1 MDEKETKY
9 YEVIQRQLMSLYTHM
24 TDNLLD
30 WLPDEGSIDTDEFTP
45 KQRESVLA
53 VQAIEAEWILDED
66 QRREV
71 SLIAWEDDDED

>member
-30 WLPDEGSIDTDEFTP
+30 WLPDEGSIDSDDFTA

-71 SLIAWEDDDED
+71 SLIAWEDDED

>member
-30 WLPDEGSIDTDEFTP
+30 WLPDEGSIDSDDFTA

-71 SLIAWEDDDED
+71 SLIAWEDDDD